1 MDWRLLMVLAAS
13 VLVACGKPSPLKD
26 TIGAEPC
33 SPGGIW
39 RAADGTVAI
48 IDQSPR
54 AHIVQ
59 PDGVQY
65 VGNLTGV
72 ETGLKKKCFLDKP
85 YSFLHVALPLGMTLP
100 GGALEANGTV
110 NGEWKRRQGNLDI
123 WGTLDATSGA
133 DIHLSFSGAYDAL
146 HAQRPQVAA
155 LAGTYHPATDP
166 GSEVVT
172 IDANGVVFS
181 QNATTGCVVNGSIET
196 VDAAY
201 NVYRL
206 DLTYSSC
213 RDAAVVLNGRSAEGL
228 GYFDSMRTPA
238 VLFIALDVLG
248 SEQHYSIVRR
258 LIRI

>member
-13 VLVACGKPSPLKD
+13 VLVACGKPLPLKD
-26 TIGAEPC
+26 TINARSC

-72 ETGLKKKCFLDKP
+72 NSGVKKICFLDKP

-100 GGALEANGTV
+100 GGVLEAKGSV
-110 NGEWKRRQGNLDI
+110 NGEWKRRQGDLDI
-123 WGTLDATSGA
+123 WGTLDVTPGG

-166 GSEVVT
+166 DSEVVT

-181 QNATTGCVVNGSIET
+181 QNAATGCVVNGSIET
-196 VDAAY
+196 VNSDY

-213 RDAAVVLNGRSAEGL
+213 HASPMVLTEAPPRASA
-228 GYFDSMRTPA
+228 T
-238 VLFIALDVLG
+238 
-248 SEQHYSIVRR
+248 SIRPRIRR
-258 LIRI
+258 